1 MENSEKKNIIENYI
15 RYYNSFDVNN
25 MVNYLHEDVEFQNIS
40 KGNVTLRLN
49 GKKSF
54 TNQAREAVKL
64 FEKREIIITDVT
76 YEDEDMIV
84 NIDYNG
90 ILAVDVPDGPSKG
103 DKIELKGKS
112 IFQFKDG
119 KISSIKDIN

>member
-1 MENSEKKNIIENYI
+1 MENSEKRKIIDNYI
-15 RYYNSFDVNN
+15 RYYNNFDVNN
-25 MVNYLHEDVEFQNIS
+25 MVSYLHEDVEFQNIS
-40 KGNVTLRLN
+40 QGHVTLRLN

-64 FEKREIIITDVT
+64 FEEREIVITDVT
-76 YEDEDMIV
+76 YEDEEMIV

-90 ILAVDVPDGPSKG
+90 ILAVDVPEGPSKG
-103 DKIELKGKS
+103 DKVELKGKS

-119 KISSIKDIN
+119 KISSIKDVS

>member
-1 MENSEKKNIIENYI
+1 MKNSEKRRIIDNYI
-15 RYYNSFDVNN
+15 CFYNKFDIDN
-25 MVNYLHEDVEFQNIS
+25 MVSYLHEDIEFQNIS
-40 KGNVTLRLN
+40 KGHVNMILN

-90 ILAVDVPDGPSKG
+90 ILGLDIPDGPAKG

-119 KISSIKDIN
+119 KIISIKDIN